1 MILFLNLK
9 SIERFFMLQKEI
21 RTAINEAKMKDE
33 GIFLNYQYDFS
44 SVKEV
49 LMQHPELIDSQD
61 EEGNTL
67 LHHLV
72 DPKAV
77 VNGLNLKEVL
87 QYNPIPYVKNKEG
100 LTPRLVLLS
109 DEACFDKNYE
119 QDVLSAYEQSY
130 MSTQTAEIFKGI
142 VLLMNKIEE
151 GEKSDDQYVSYQ
163 ENMTLSILN
172 LFGAGNQKL
181 AYMQEQNKAGNN
193 RLSVIKRKILLEKTL
208 SKF

>member
-1 MILFLNLK
+1 
-9 SIERFFMLQKEI
+9 
-21 RTAINEAKMKDE
+21 
-33 GIFLNYQYDFS
+33 
-44 SVKEV
+44 
-49 LMQHPELIDSQD
+49 MQHPELIDSQD

-87 QYNPIPYVKNKEG
+87 QYNPNPYVKNKEG

>member
-1 MILFLNLK
+1 
-9 SIERFFMLQKEI
+9 MLQKEI

-49 LMQHPELIDSQD
+49 LMQYPELIDSQD

-87 QYNPIPYVKNKEG
+87 QYNPNPYVKNKEG

-119 QDVLSAYEQSY
+119 QDILSAYEQSY

-142 VLLMNKIEE
+142 VLLMGKIEE

-181 AYMQEQNKAGNN
+181 AYMQEQNKASNN

>member
-1 MILFLNLK
+1 
-9 SIERFFMLQKEI
+9 MLQKEI
-21 RTAINEAKMKDE
+21 RTAINEAKMRDE

-44 SVKEV
+44 NVKEI

-72 DPKAV
+72 DPKAM

-87 QYNPIPYVKNKEG
+87 QYNPNPYVKNKEG

-109 DEACFDKNYE
+109 DETCFDKNYE

-142 VLLMNKIEE
+142 VLLMSKIEE
-151 GEKSDDQYVSYQ
+151 GEKSDEQYVSYQ

-172 LFGAGNQKL
+172 LLGAGNKKL

-193 RLSVIKRKILLEKTL
+193 RLSVVKRKMLLENTL